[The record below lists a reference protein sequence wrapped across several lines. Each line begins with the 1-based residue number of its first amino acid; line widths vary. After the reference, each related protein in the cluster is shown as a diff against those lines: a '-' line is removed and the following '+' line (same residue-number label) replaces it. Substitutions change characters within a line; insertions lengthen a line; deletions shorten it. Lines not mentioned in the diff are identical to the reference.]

1 MIRDRMDLF
10 VAEDD
15 PMRVYG
21 ALEVDGDCYVGGRI
35 HNRRLR
41 AYAIVQAV
49 VNCLFF
55 IGILLGVTL

>member
-1 MIRDRMDLF
+1 MMRERLDLF

-41 AYAIVQAV
+41 ACIVAQAV

-55 IGILLGVTL
+55 IGILLGVLL